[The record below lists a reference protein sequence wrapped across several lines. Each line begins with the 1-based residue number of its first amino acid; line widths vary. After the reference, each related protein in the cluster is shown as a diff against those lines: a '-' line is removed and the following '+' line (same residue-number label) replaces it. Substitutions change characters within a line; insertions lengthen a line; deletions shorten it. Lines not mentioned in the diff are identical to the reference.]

1 MTTLP
6 KEILNAIDNDR
17 LVLWIGAGFS
27 QSRLNLPNWRGMVED
42 ILSKILEKDFPE
54 HFLRLNERLQS
65 NEKDVEIAVL
75 GELSKLD
82 EEVSLISK
90 RSVKTLS
97 SAYIFHNFKKLP
109 DANDLSLTDFHTLW
123 KISHK
128 IITTNYDMGLDQT
141 RPVTV
146 DKVVWNN
153 QYQLSQLTT
162 DKPFYFKLH
171 GCATDPES
179 CILFPE
185 QYQTLYRG
193 TDKAHREDLTDPDT
207 PVKFLLKQLLA
218 GHTVLFIGFGVEE
231 PIDYLIQYIYDLLGY
246 IGKTHFLLTKKGAED
261 RVWGNLEKWEIDDW
275 SEIPELLLVLARH
288 KQERVQPFFRGKN
301 PQNFTRPYAGREK
314 DVAYLDRF
322 FQSSDKNFLFLHGM
336 GGVGKS
342 HLLWE
347 IWKTL
352 SQKPVYYRLGPA
364 DSLDAVAAEL
374 GYGDFSSLPP
384 ERKNKAFL
392 DKARQETQAL
402 VFDDFYEVRD
412 EQLYRT
418 LLDLRDLPG
427 VKTLIIS
434 RTLPA
439 DFIQRDFKPVAH
451 EITELPKEAFF
462 DCMRVYHEETF
473 PDKYELSTD
482 LLEICWNYAQG
493 YPLGGQ
499 FLLNLREFDPNFERS
514 LQEVGALNLERD
526 PEREHFVSRLVSVI
540 LDKANNEAE
549 RQLAGEAAVFNE
561 PLPYSVFETLPSWN
575 KEAFHSLW
583 RRKHLFFQQTG
594 ELFGAHPLV
603 RSVLINKLGNSE
615 EAHAKAGE
623 YYEQLAISNDQL
635 QLARLEKALYHF
647 GKAGDVYW
655 QEFKERMRPQF
666 LESTKNLVDANAQV
680 TIERLLFRLK
690 LNPEDLAAMNELG
703 MAYRR
708 NGNALKSIEILE
720 HAVSLGNL
728 QSINELGISYRAA
741 GQIDKSFQLLEQAI
755 ERPPRNVIL
764 LNGLSYCYQE
774 SGQISEAISLIQKAI
789 TIQPYNIIL
798 IIRLRQ
804 LLKQSNHSD
813 DTTSILQ
820 KAVQLQPENV
830 ILLNELGKSLR
841 EAKRLNDAINIL
853 QKSVDKGSIQSM
865 NELGITLRE
874 AKRLDD
880 AIDIL
885 QKAVDRGSIQSMNE
899 LGITLRE
906 AQRLD
911 DAIDIL
917 QQAVDKGSIQS
928 MNELGITLREAKRL
942 DDAIDILQKAV
953 DRGSIQSM
961 NELGITLREAQQL
974 DDAIDILQKAVDK
987 GSVQSMNELGIT
999 LREAKRLND
1008 AIDILQ
1014 KAVDKGEIPSMNE
1027 LGITLREAKRL
1038 EDAIDILQKAVDKGN
1053 IQSMN
1058 ELGITF
1064 REAKRLDDAIDILQK
1079 AVDKGN
1085 VQSMNELGITFREA
1099 KRLDDAIDILQKA
1112 VDRGSVQS
1120 MNELGIT
1127 FREAKRLD
1135 DAIDILQKTID
1146 KGEIPPMNELGITF
1160 REAKRFDD
1168 AIDILQKAADRGNV
1182 QSMNELGITFREV
1195 RRLDESIDIL
1205 QKAAQLQ
1212 PYNVI
1217 ILNELGKSFRE
1228 AKRLDDAIDIL
1239 QKSVDRGNIQSMNEL
1254 GITFREAKRLDDAI
1268 DILQKA
1274 VDKSSIQSMNE
1285 LGITLREAKRY
1296 DEAIALWEKG
1306 RQMQPQNA
1314 FFKLNLLQ
1322 IHLFFQPNATKAK
1335 EIFWTLPPN
1344 FPKSTQ
1350 QRQMYTDIVEHLE
1363 TILACESNEFK
1374 YYRLYLDRLAYF
1386 QSWDMAVHFLEKL
1399 TRRHTVREFRAWLG
1413 LALSQPSIGRAKEG
1427 LPILKET
1434 LQQLAN
1440 LTANP
1445 WQREFYYRMAVGYLD
1460 ALFHKGGKKELIK
1473 AFDWLEKDLDGLP
1486 EFEEKKSQWL
1496 NKSA

>member
-906 AQRLD
+906 AQ
-911 DAIDIL
+911 
-917 QQAVDKGSIQS
+917 
-928 MNELGITLREAKRL
+928 
-942 DDAIDILQKAV
+942 
-953 DRGSIQSM
+953 
-961 NELGITLREAQQL
+961 QL
-974 DDAIDILQKAVDK
+974 D
-987 GSVQSMNELGIT
+987 
-999 LREAKRLND
+999 D

>member
-666 LESTKNLVDANAQV
+666 LESIKKLVDANAQV

-708 NGNALKSIEILE
+708 EGNLSKCIEVLE
-720 HAVSLGNL
+720 QAIALGNI
-728 QSINELGISYRAA
+728 QSINELGITFRKANRL
-741 GQIDKSFQLLEQAI
+741 DD
-755 ERPPRNVIL
+755 
-764 LNGLSYCYQE
+764 
-774 SGQISEAISLIQKAI
+774 AISILQKAI
-789 TIQPYNIIL
+789 QLQPDNVFLLNELGISL
-798 IIRLRQ
+798 REARRLGE
-804 LLKQSNHSD
+804 
-813 DTTSILQ
+813 SIGVLQ
-820 KAVQLQPENV
+820 KAVQLQPHNV
-830 ILLNELGKSLR
+830 IPFNELGISLREARRLGESIGILQKAIQLQPHNVIILNELGKSFR
-841 EAKRLNDAINIL
+841 EAKY
-853 QKSVDKGSIQSM
+853 
-865 NELGITLRE
+865 
-874 AKRLDD
+874 LDD
-880 AIDIL
+880 AIDVL
-885 QKAVDRGSIQSMNE
+885 QKAVDRG
-899 LGITLRE
+899 
-906 AQRLD
+906 
-911 DAIDIL
+911 
-917 QQAVDKGSIQS
+917 
-928 MNELGITLREAKRL
+928 
-942 DDAIDILQKAV
+942 
-953 DRGSIQSM
+953 
-961 NELGITLREAQQL
+961 
-974 DDAIDILQKAVDK
+974 
-987 GSVQSMNELGIT
+987 
-999 LREAKRLND
+999 
-1008 AIDILQ
+1008 
-1014 KAVDKGEIPSMNE
+1014 
-1027 LGITLREAKRL
+1027 
-1038 EDAIDILQKAVDKGN
+1038 N
-1053 IQSMN
+1053 IRSMN

-1064 REAKRLDDAIDILQK
+1064 REAKRLDDAINILQKSVENGDVPSINELGITFREAKRLDDAIDVLQK
-1079 AVDKGN
+1079 AVNKGHIP
-1085 VQSMNELGITFREA
+1085 SMNELGITFREA

-1239 QKSVDRGNIQSMNEL
+1239 QKAVDRGNIQSMNEL

-1335 EIFWTLPPN
+1335 EIFWALPPN